1 MEEEMPATITPYLTF
16 RDASQAIEFYRQ
28 AFDAVEQGRLDEDG
42 KVSHAEIL
50 IHGVQVYLSDE
61 YPEIDVRSP
70 ETLGGS
76 PVMLVLDVEDAD
88 SVFNQAIAAGA
99 TETRPLQDSFDGALR
114 TGKFVDPFGHHWMV
128 TTQRGEINL
137 PHD

>member
-1 MEEEMPATITPYLTF
+1 MSASITPYLAF
-16 RDASQAIEFYRQ
+16 RDAAKAIEFYRK
-28 AFDAVEQGRLDEDG
+28 AFDAVEQGRLNEAG

-50 IHGVQVYLSDE
+50 IHGVRIYLSDE

-70 ETLGGS
+70 GTIGGS
-76 PVMLVLDVEDAD
+76 PVMLVLDVDDAD

-99 TETRPLQDSFDGALR
+99 TETRPLEDSFDGALR
-114 TGKFVDPFGHHWMV
+114 TGKLVDPFGHRWMV